1 MLTGMYVVL
10 LVHRTKKLFL
20 AMVYCENAIM
30 YSMLQYRVFV
40 LFIIIIH
47 IFFSSFD
54 IYMKNF
60 RNNFVSY
67 N

>member
-1 MLTGMYVVL
+1 
-10 LVHRTKKLFL
+10 
-20 AMVYCENAIM
+20 MVYCENAIM

-67 N
+67 NWI

>member
-47 IFFSSFD
+47 IFFF
-54 IYMKNF
+54 IRYLYEKL
-60 RNNFVSY
+60 
-67 N
+67 